1 MYITLPER
9 RLIYDIRAAEK
20 LSHSNIGKEFRI
32 FQHDL
37 SGIFKKGYVKYKE
50 RLTGKFNMVNYFELY
65 YLEAGIR
72 YHVVEDTVYC
82 LYPGDY
88 ILYPPYVMHRS
99 YSGEDSYFKRI
110 VLYFTKAVVPD
121 SQIFSLLSKRTWLY
135 RQDAGEAVVG
145 LLHELMAEQ
154 DKGDM
159 YSAKYCYFLLNQLL
173 IKLAR
178 NVGETQMSEGRTRIT
193 NVVRHLHENYA
204 DKISLDELS
213 TRFYVSQ
220 YYLCHEFKRYTNCT
234 IIQYVNSLRVS
245 HAQRLLEGTDK
256 SITEISSLV
265 GFSNVTHFNRVFRS
279 LTGKS
284 PTQSRKMLR
293 TELKN

>member
-1 MYITLPER
+1 
-9 RLIYDIRAAEK
+9 
-20 LSHSNIGKEFRI
+20 
-32 FQHDL
+32 
-37 SGIFKKGYVKYKE
+37 
-50 RLTGKFNMVNYFELY
+50 MVNYFELY

-135 RQDAGEAVVG
+135 RQDDGEAVVG

-159 YSAKYCYFLLNQLL
+159 YSAKYC
-173 IKLAR
+173 
-178 NVGETQMSEGRTRIT
+178 
-193 NVVRHLHENYA
+193 
-204 DKISLDELS
+204 
-213 TRFYVSQ
+213 
-220 YYLCHEFKRYTNCT
+220 
-234 IIQYVNSLRVS
+234 LRVS

>member
-1 MYITLPER
+1 MKDNAGIAISKGESIAIEQVEMANDNMT
-9 RLIYDIRAAEK
+9 K
-20 LSHSNIGKEFRI
+20 SHY
-32 FQHDL
+32 H
-37 SGIFKKGYVKYKE
+37 
-50 RLTGKFNMVNYFELY
+50 TYFELY

-99 YSGEDSYFKRI
+99 YSGEDTYFKRI

-121 SQIFSLLSKRTWLY
+121 SQIFSLLSKRMWLY
-135 RQDAGEAVVG
+135 RQDAGETVAG
-145 LLHELMAEQ
+145 FLYELMAEQ

-193 NVVRHLHENYA
+193 NVVRH
-204 DKISLDELS
+204 
-213 TRFYVSQ
+213 
-220 YYLCHEFKRYTNCT
+220 
-234 IIQYVNSLRVS
+234 
-245 HAQRLLEGTDK
+245 AQRLLEGTDIDYLCCFYGSAGLRRGRRK
-256 SITEISSLV
+256 IWPSS
-265 GFSNVTHFNRVFRS
+265 
-279 LTGKS
+279 
-284 PTQSRKMLR
+284 
-293 TELKN
+293 

>member
-1 MYITLPER
+1 M
-9 RLIYDIRAAEK
+9 
-20 LSHSNIGKEFRI
+20 
-32 FQHDL
+32 
-37 SGIFKKGYVKYKE
+37 
-50 RLTGKFNMVNYFELY
+50 
-65 YLEAGIR
+65 
-72 YHVVEDTVYC
+72 
-82 LYPGDY
+82 
-88 ILYPPYVMHRS
+88 
-99 YSGEDSYFKRI
+99 
-110 VLYFTKAVVPD
+110 LYFTKAVVPD

-159 YSAKYCYFLLNQLL
+159 YSAKYC
-173 IKLAR
+173 
-178 NVGETQMSEGRTRIT
+178 
-193 NVVRHLHENYA
+193 
-204 DKISLDELS
+204 
-213 TRFYVSQ
+213 
-220 YYLCHEFKRYTNCT
+220 
-234 IIQYVNSLRVS
+234 LRVS

>member
-9 RLIYDIRAAEK
+9 RLTYDIRVAEK
-20 LSHSNIGKEFRI
+20 RSQSNIGKKFRI

-37 SGIFKKGYVKYKE
+37 SGIFGKGYVKYKE

-159 YSAKYCYFLLNQLL
+159 YSAKYC
-173 IKLAR
+173 
-178 NVGETQMSEGRTRIT
+178 
-193 NVVRHLHENYA
+193 
-204 DKISLDELS
+204 
-213 TRFYVSQ
+213 
-220 YYLCHEFKRYTNCT
+220 
-234 IIQYVNSLRVS
+234 LRVS